1 LLLFLSGAILHA
13 QRLPFYNLGG
23 KRDHGPVRVH
33 NEGLGLFLECGVSVS
48 ALAGDRDWN
57 ADDHALAAP
66 PA

>member
-1 LLLFLSGAILHA
+1 
-13 QRLPFYNLGG
+13 LPFYNLGG

-33 NEGLGLFLECGVSVS
+33 NESLGFFLECGVSVS